1 MVERKSR
8 FYIKMQRVRLLPINT
23 VDYALLEFTQ
33 HIRSNKTTK
42 RTISETKQPQYH
54 IHTKFL

>member
-8 FYIKMQRVRLLPINT
+8 FYIKLQRVRLLPINT

-33 HIRSNKTTK
+33 HIRSNKTT
-42 RTISETKQPQYH
+42 
-54 IHTKFL
+54 